1 MADDKREEQDLYNL
15 EGGQRHLVI
24 KNGRV
29 KAVAPGLRI
38 VEATEEEKKL
48 VEKPEEEEPREYGL
62 PV

>member
-15 EGGQRHLVI
+15 AGGQRHLVV
-24 KNGRV
+24 KNGSV

-48 VEKPEEEEPREYGL
+48 VAEEPEDEPQEYGL